1 MVLLIS
7 RLPNLRDVVVSW
19 GGGAVTNTSYSDS
32 MLRDDIVNMASDSI
46 TNARIIGGITTA
58 MRMLNKVNSFC
69 IINRVFGGTSLVG
82 FDPKTDLW
90 TRILS
95 KISNEE
101 ARATQLYRLL
111 REKPDVVIGG
121 MRSASSIS

>member
-1 MVLLIS
+1 
-7 RLPNLRDVVVSW
+7 
-19 GGGAVTNTSYSDS
+19 

-95 KISNEE
+95 KIGFIRDSD
-101 ARATQLYRLL
+101 ARATFLYRLL
-111 REKPDVVIGG
+111 LEKARIDCV
-121 MRSASSIS
+121 S